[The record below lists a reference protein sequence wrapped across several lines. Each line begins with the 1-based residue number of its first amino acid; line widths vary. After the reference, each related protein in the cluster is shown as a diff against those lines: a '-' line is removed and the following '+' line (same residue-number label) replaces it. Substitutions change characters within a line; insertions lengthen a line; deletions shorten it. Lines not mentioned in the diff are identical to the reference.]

1 MRIFDRL
8 FISAFFIATATSNSV
23 FADTTFGAK
32 GSTSTEQTQTRDGS
46 KNTDSQRLDCTKSR
60 SDPRC
65 NYPPRPQYPATPHYP
80 NTQYPDR
87 YPQPYRSRP
96 VIINQ
101 YPEEQAIEINSLTDD
116 WDGCRK
122 AKLGAI
128 KARHSGRSSEANDLD
143 DWLWKNCRSYSNELR
158 QLEQDDM

>member
-1 MRIFDRL
+1 MRVL
-8 FISAFFIATATSNSV
+8 NAFVAALVIAFTASESV
-23 FADTTFGAK
+23 CADSTIGVK
-32 GSTSTEQTQTRDGS
+32 NSTSADQMRDSTSDSS
-46 KNTDSQRLDCTKSR
+46 KALDCTKSKT
-60 SDPRC
+60 DPRC
-65 NYPPRPQYPATPHYP
+65 GYPQPPRYP
-80 NTQYPDR
+80 NQHPNH
-87 YPQPYRSRP
+87 YPQPYRQRP

-101 YPEEQAIEINSLTDD
+101 LPEQPAIEINSLSDD

-128 KARHSGRSSEANDLD
+128 SARKSGRADDANDLD

>member
-1 MRIFDRL
+1 MRMFDRN
-8 FISAFFIATATSNSV
+8 FITVFFIATIATQSV
-23 FADTTFGAK
+23 FAEPAFK
-32 GSTSTEQTQTRDGS
+32 VKESSNEQTRDGS
-46 KNTDSQRLDCTKSR
+46 KNTDSQKLDCTKSR
-60 SDPRC
+60 NDPRC
-65 NYPPRPQYPATPHYP
+65 GYPQRPHYP
-80 NTQYPDR
+80 SNSYPDR

-101 YPEEQAIEINSLTDD
+101 IPEEPAIEINSLTDD
-116 WDGCRK
+116 WEGCRT

-128 KARHSGRSSEANDLD
+128 KARNSGHADEANNLD